1 MSEVEY
7 IEIERSLTM
16 NTKNYLIVSTV
27 IFTVV
32 AVVHLIRLTLGWP
45 VELGTWNV
53 PLSVSL
59 IAVLISASVAMWGIS
74 LVRRT

>member
-1 MSEVEY
+1 
-7 IEIERSLTM
+7 M
-16 NTKNYLIVSTV
+16 NTKNYLIVSTI

-53 PLSVSL
+53 PLAASL
-59 IAVLISASVAMWGIS
+59 VAVLVSASVAMWGML
-74 LVRRT
+74 LVRRS